1 MSAAGNGESVSIT
14 DFDRSLLFQTVEGLT
29 CASIS
34 SNPRKFIAM
43 ASSSLLSAARCL
55 FRAMCMPV
63 AATAWVAMLLLQ
75 VRACLSD
82 LF

>member
-1 MSAAGNGESVSIT
+1 MDDSMIGAEGTATLKKRVAVCQELNG
-14 DFDRSLLFQTVEGLT
+14 G
-29 CASIS
+29 A
-34 SNPRKFIAM
+34 
-43 ASSSLLSAARCL
+43 
-55 FRAMCMPV
+55 RAMCMPV